1 MKNVNSFSHV
11 KIEENFN
18 LRSNTKSINFSYFNI
33 IICILLYSIFQLGYL
48 YTGGRLP
55 NYINTT
61 TFYYPFTEKIDYKL
75 FNIEFLLSPI
85 EISNRFINLDFG
97 FVRLQNEKSTNL
109 TISMNSNIKYKSNNF
124 DIISYENFSNT
135 YNLNFLEFDHISN
148 LNSLLSK
155 FSENISS
162 ISLNLTFSF
171 STDILLKGI
180 KFPYSYGNS
189 YVYNYL
195 ETIRI
200 VFFSAAIY
208 SIFSLIIFIKPHL
221 TFQYQI
227 ILYFLAFTTLIALN
241 PLHILLKINNKFY
254 DLLFISI
261 YQFSFRFFSIYI
273 LLFFQNNQFSLTNLS
288 IIKIILFISFYTF
301 IEFLVQNNYNNNNYN
316 FFYEPINNN
325 SQIEQLLTILHL
337 IYCLIIFYLIFYTF
351 LLKQNQYYI
360 QSLIYSF
367 FILVS
372 ISGLI
377 SSKFFFEKAPAFNY
391 SSFPSIIYITSS
403 LITSIM
409 FLFFD
414 NSTFYGYQKIEET

>member
-241 PLHILLKINNKFY
+241 PLHILLKINNNFY
-254 DLLFISI
+254 NLLFISI

-337 IYCLIIFYLIFYTF
+337 IYCLIIFYLIF
-351 LLKQNQYYI
+351 
-360 QSLIYSF
+360 
-367 FILVS
+367 
-372 ISGLI
+372 
-377 SSKFFFEKAPAFNY
+377 
-391 SSFPSIIYITSS
+391 
-403 LITSIM
+403 
-409 FLFFD
+409 
-414 NSTFYGYQKIEET
+414 